1 MARVAIVGAGPAG
14 SSAGWH
20 LASRGHEVDLID
32 RSGFPRPKTCGDWI
46 PPNAIAELEAMGL
59 GRLGADAIE
68 SDRATITRTAIGAP
82 GGRLSQSALRAPAFC
97 MPRLAFDAVLWRH
110 AVSAGCRPVRDNV
123 REPGALQA
131 GYDVVIDARGASA
144 GTPNAV
150 ALRAY
155 WTVPRRALATG
166 EEGTVQIHTDA
177 RFQRGYGWMFPVS
190 VANRGVRMNVGVGLW
205 AADSIRG
212 HSVADFYDRFARTN
226 PVLAR
231 WVGEAV
237 RERPVGC
244 HVGLG
249 VGPNVVA
256 ASGVLRIGD
265 AANLADPLT
274 GDGIATAIRSGRLVA
289 EAITGSTDRQD
300 AAARWQARH
309 DEAFVPEFTR
319 ALRLQRLLTGTASK
333 NVTAGVLALVPPL
346 RTRIHAALFGEM
358 PYAGLTRV
366 GSWDN

>member
-1 MARVAIVGAGPAG
+1 MARVAVVGAGPAG

-20 LASRGHEVDLID
+20 LARRGHQVDLID

-59 GRLGADAIE
+59 GRIGEDANAA
-68 SDRATITRTAIGAP
+68 DRAAITRTAIGAP

-97 MPRLAFDAVLWRH
+97 MPRLTFDAILWRH
-110 AVSAGCRPVRDNV
+110 AVAAGCRPDQQNV
-123 REPGALQA
+123 REPHTLHAD
-131 GYDVVIDARGASA
+131 YDVVIDARGASA

-155 WTVPRRALATG
+155 WTIPRRVLASG

-177 RFQRGYGWMFPVS
+177 RFRRGYGWMFPVS
-190 VANRGVRMNVGVGLW
+190 AGGGGVRMNVGVGLW
-205 AADSIRG
+205 AADSTRG

-231 WVGEAV
+231 WVGDAV

-249 VGPNVVA
+249 VGPNVVT

-274 GDGIATAIRSGRLVA
+274 GDGIATALRSGRLVA
-289 EAITGSTDRQD
+289 EAITGSADRQD

-309 DEAFVPEFTR
+309 DEWFVPEFTR
-319 ALRLQRLLTGTASK
+319 ALRLQRLLTATASK
-333 NVTAGVLALVPPL
+333 NVTAGVLAIVPPL
-346 RTRIHAALFGEM
+346 RARVHSALFGEM

-366 GSWDN
+366 GN